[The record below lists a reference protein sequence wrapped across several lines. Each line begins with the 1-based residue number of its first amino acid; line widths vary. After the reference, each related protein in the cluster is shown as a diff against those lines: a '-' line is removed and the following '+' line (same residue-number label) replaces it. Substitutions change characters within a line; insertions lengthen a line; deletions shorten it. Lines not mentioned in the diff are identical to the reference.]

1 MKLTRIRIEQFR
13 QFREPIEIDGLQD
26 GINLFSGP
34 NEAGKS
40 TVVAAI
46 RAAFFE
52 RFRSSAAED
61 FRPWDDPSASPAVTV
76 VFEHDGQEYQLMKRF
91 LGRKRCELRIGARV
105 LDGAEA
111 EEALAVLMG
120 FQHASKGASKAE
132 HWGIPGLLWIQ
143 QGSGQDIRE
152 PVAHATGHLR
162 TALDASVGEVA
173 STQGDEVIAEVQGLR
188 DALLTSA
195 TGKPRGAYAA
205 ALEKSVELESLLAE
219 LQREALEYRHKVDQ
233 LASLRRE
240 HQDDA
245 ASQPWAAFRQQE
257 KAAAEAL
264 ARIQSLQDALA
275 LERTQAGRWESRAE
289 LARNRL
295 DTHAAQERAVAAR
308 RETLARAAD
317 VHAQAAASVDP
328 WRGKLEKA
336 EAALAEARQQQQRAR
351 QHDARRQ
358 GDRERAALQA
368 RCDAATGA
376 VTQAEAEQA
385 RLIEHRR
392 EAAALRIDDAVV
404 QRLREA
410 QLALRELELRRAGVA
425 TRLRYRLETSA
436 GIDAGDEVLRG
447 DGERQL
453 VAPTVLRVAGV
464 GELEII
470 PGGADLAVLRRE
482 QAEWLA
488 RRQDLLE
495 SAGVASLEDAESRL
509 RAHAAHLSETRNAEA
524 TLKGLAPRGIEA
536 LRAELADARARI
548 AELDA
553 AQAQAPSTSTSTSTV
568 ASAEGIPVADAD
580 AAAAAAEAAVR
591 QATEAWHAARLAES
605 NARARVEAAQRECD
619 AAQAELE
626 SQARDGRLAEAER
639 ELALAGAEAQA
650 ALARAQVLE
659 RQIAQSRPDILR
671 QDIERF
677 RRSAEQHERRHAER
691 RDMLFRLEAEL
702 QVAGAQGLDERMA
715 ETARDLA
722 QARRQAAELGQ
733 QARALDH
740 LLGLLRGKRD
750 ILTRQLQA
758 PLRRGL
764 QHYVDLLYP
773 QAHIEINEDLMLGP
787 LTRAGHRGPE
797 SSLFEALSF
806 GAREQLGVIARL
818 AYADLLRAAGRPTLI
833 ILDDALVH
841 SDDARLSQMKRA
853 LFDAGTRH
861 QMLLFTCHP
870 SNWRDI
876 GVVPRPLGEARGA

>member
-13 QFREPIEIDGLQD
+13 QFREAIEIDGLQD

-91 LGRKRCELRIGARV
+91 LGRKRCELRIGSRV

-143 QGSGQDIRE
+143 QGSGQDIRD

-205 ALEKSVELESLLAE
+205 ALEKSVELEALLAE

-245 ASQPWAAFRQQE
+245 ATQPWAAFRQQE
-257 KAAAEAL
+257 KAAAAAL
-264 ARIQSLQDALA
+264 DQIQSLQDALA
-275 LERTQAGRWESRAE
+275 LERTQAARWDSRAE

-295 DTHAAQERAVAAR
+295 EAYAAQQRAVAAR
-308 RETLARAAD
+308 REMLARAAD
-317 VHAQAAASVDP
+317 AHAQAAASVDP
-328 WRGKLEKA
+328 WRGELEKA

-351 QHDARRQ
+351 QFDARRQ
-358 GDRERAALQA
+358 RDRERAALQA

-392 EAAALRIDDAVV
+392 QAAALRIDEAVV

-425 TRLRYRLETSA
+425 TRLRYRLEAPEGIEA
-436 GIDAGDEVLRG
+436 GGEVLRG

-453 VAPTVLRVAGV
+453 IAPTVLRVAGV

-482 QAEWLA
+482 QEEWLA

-495 SAGVASLEDAESRL
+495 SAGAASLEDAESRL
-509 RAHAAHLSETRNAEA
+509 RAHAAHLTEMRHAEA
-524 TLKGLAPRGIEA
+524 TLKGLTPRGIEA

-553 AQAQAPSTSTSTSTV
+553 AQAQAQTAPTET
-568 ASAEGIPVADAD
+568 SAEGIPVADAE
-580 AAAAAAEAAVR
+580 AVAAAAEAAVR
-591 QATEAWHAARLAES
+591 QATEGWHAARLAES

-619 AAQAELE
+619 AAHAELE
-626 SQARDGRLAEAER
+626 SQGRDGRLAEAER

-677 RRSAEQHERRHAER
+677 RRSAEQHEKRHAER

-702 QVAGAQGLDERMA
+702 QVAGAQGLDERVA

-722 QARRQAAELGQ
+722 QAQRQAAELGQ

-740 LLGLLRGKRD
+740 LLRLLRGKRD

-787 LTRAGHRGPE
+787 LTRVGQRGPE

-841 SDDARLSQMKRA
+841 SDDARLGQMKRA

-861 QMLLFTCHP
+861 QLLLFTCHP